1 MFRPLNIIQRLL
13 TRNYA
18 RRASNP
24 GIDRRLRGLGANK
37 SDIPDPE
44 QFEESESDFHNIH
57 EMHKVYE
64 KETDEYREKMKHW
77 IVKNKYFKK
86 KELNFLT
93 WAEKEQIRYLFEQ
106 DPEEWG
112 FEKLSESFPADVETI
127 SKVVKAKWYPKDNS
141 RIVKHDLSVKTNWD
155 LYKANKIDDLDLQLR
170 EHLKKFAHRNF
181 AENVQP
187 KIEPKLIMPEPP
199 GNEFSSIITSCKKY
213 APPELEAGVAAEEI
227 KQIEDSTSNE
237 VFVPKKFRDTRP
249 VTFKQLKMVES
260 GQDENLIVLNSMRSP
275 GGTGVVIKSDT
286 NVDMFKVKKFDSV
299 PVAKS
304 TDRSFMPQKAPE
316 VKEFLKIPRNLKKK
330 GATYQLDD
338 CFYDDDGEFL
348 YRVPGMTGRKV
359 ES

>member
-1 MFRPLNIIQRLL
+1 MFRPLNILQRLL

-37 SDIPDPE
+37 SEIPDPE
-44 QFEESESDFHNIH
+44 QFEDSSESDFHNIH

-77 IVKNKYFKK
+77 IVKNKYFKRK
-86 KELNFLT
+86 QLNFLT

-112 FEKLSESFPADVETI
+112 FEKLAESFPADVETI
-127 SKVVKAKWYPKDNS
+127 SKIIKSKWYPQDNS
-141 RIVKHDLSVKTNWD
+141 RISKHDLSVKTNWD
-155 LYKANKIDDLDLQLR
+155 LYKSNKIEDLDLHLR
-170 EHLKKFAHRNF
+170 QHLKKFAHRNF
-181 AENVQP
+181 AENAQP

-199 GNEFSSIITSCKKY
+199 NNEFSSIITSCKKY
-213 APPELEAGVAAEEI
+213 ALTELEAGEEI
-227 KQIEDSTSNE
+227 KQIEESTSKE
-237 VFVPKKFRDTRP
+237 VFVPKKFRDSRP
-249 VTFKQLKMVES
+249 VTFKQLKIGDS
-260 GQDENLIVLNSMRSP
+260 TIGGQDENLIVLNSVNNP
-275 GGTGVVIKSDT
+275 GGTGVVIKSDS

-299 PVAKS
+299 SVAKS
-304 TDRSFMPQKAPE
+304 TESSLKSQVTSE
-316 VKEFLKIPRNLKKK
+316 VKEFIKIPKNLKKN

-348 YRVPGMTGRKV
+348 YRVPGMTGKLKK
-359 ES
+359 

>member
-24 GIDRRLRGLGANK
+24 GIDNRLRGLGANK

-44 QFEESESDFHNIH
+44 KFEDSSESDFHNIH

-86 KELNFLT
+86 KQVNFLT

-112 FEKLSESFPADVETI
+112 FEKLAESFPADVETI
-127 SKVVKAKWYPKDNS
+127 SKVIKSKWFPKDNT
-141 RIVKHDLSVKTNWD
+141 RISKHDLSVKTNWD
-155 LYKANKIDDLDLQLR
+155 LYKSNKIEDLDLQLK
-170 EHLKKFAHRNF
+170 EHLKKFAHRTF

-187 KIEPKLIMPEPP
+187 KNEPKLIMPEPP

-213 APPELEAGVAAEEI
+213 APPPAELESGDEI
-227 KQIEDSTSNE
+227 KQIEASASNE
-237 VFVPKKFRDTRP
+237 VFVSKKFRDSRP
-249 VTFKQLKMVES
+249 VTLKQLKIGDSTIS
-260 GQDENLIVLNSMRSP
+260 GQDENLIILNSMNNP
-275 GGTGVVIKSDT
+275 GGTGVVIKSDS
-286 NVDMFKVKKFDSV
+286 NVDMMKVKKFDT
-299 PVAKS
+299 VAIESRKS
-304 TDRSFMPQKAPE
+304 DLKPPMASG
-316 VKEFLKIPRNLKKK
+316 VKEFIKIPKNLKKK

-338 CFYDDDGEFL
+338 CFYDDDGELL
-348 YRVPGMTGRKV
+348 YRVPGMTGRQV
-359 ES
+359 

>member
-1 MFRPLNIIQRLL
+1 MFRPLNILQRLL

-44 QFEESESDFHNIH
+44 QFEDSSESDFHNIH

-86 KELNFLT
+86 KQLNFLT

-112 FEKLSESFPADVETI
+112 FEKLAESFPADVETI
-127 SKVVKAKWYPKDNS
+127 SKIIKSKWYPQDNS
-141 RIVKHDLSVKTNWD
+141 RIAKHDLSVKTNWD
-155 LYKANKIDDLDLQLR
+155 LYKSNKIEDLDLHLR

-213 APPELEAGVAAEEI
+213 APTVLEAGEEI
-227 KQIEDSTSNE
+227 KQIEDSTSKE
-237 VFVPKKFRDTRP
+237 VFVPKKFRDSRP
-249 VTFKQLKMVES
+249 VTFKQLKISDSTIS
-260 GQDENLIVLNSMRSP
+260 GQDENLIVLNSLNNP
-275 GGTGVVIKSDT
+275 GGTGVVIKSDS

-299 PVAKS
+299 SVARSTESSLKTPVTS
-304 TDRSFMPQKAPE
+304 E
-316 VKEFLKIPRNLKKK
+316 VKEFIKIPKNLKKN

-348 YRVPGMTGRKV
+348 YRVPGMTGKLKN
-359 ES
+359 

>member
-1 MFRPLNIIQRLL
+1 MFRPLNILQKLL

-18 RRASNP
+18 RRSNNP
-24 GIDRRLRGLGANK
+24 GIDRRLRGLGSNK

-86 KELNFLT
+86 KQLNFLT

-112 FEKLSESFPADVETI
+112 FEKLAESFPADVETI
-127 SKVVKAKWYPKDNS
+127 SKIIKSKWYPQDNS
-141 RIVKHDLSVKTNWD
+141 RISKHDFAVKTNWN
-155 LYKANKIDDLDLQLR
+155 LYKTNKIEDLDLQLR
-170 EHLKKFAHRNF
+170 EHLKKFAHRSF

-213 APPELEAGVAAEEI
+213 TPKELEAGDEI

-237 VFVPKKFRDTRP
+237 VFVPKKFKDKRP
-249 VTFKQLKMVES
+249 VTFKQLKGETTID
-260 GQDENLIVLNSMRSP
+260 GQDENLIVLNSLNNP
-275 GGTGVVIKSDT
+275 GGTGVVIKSDL
-286 NVDMFKVKKFDSV
+286 NVEMVKVKKFDSV
-299 PVAKS
+299 AVARS
-304 TDRSFMPQKAPE
+304 TESNLKPPMSSE
-316 VKEFLKIPRNLKKK
+316 VKEFIKIPKNLKKN
-330 GATYQLDD
+330 GATYQLED

-359 ES
+359 